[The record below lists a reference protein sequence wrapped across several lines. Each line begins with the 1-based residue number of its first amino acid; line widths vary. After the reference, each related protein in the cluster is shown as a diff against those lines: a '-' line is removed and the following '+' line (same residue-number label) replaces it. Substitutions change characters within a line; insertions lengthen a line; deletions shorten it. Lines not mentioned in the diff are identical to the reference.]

1 VKYLEEEI
9 DIRVESII
17 TEIQEAAVRL
27 KDKLKEMKKEVIK

>member
-17 TEIQEAAVRL
+17 IEIQEAAERL

>member
-17 TEIQEAAVRL
+17 TEIQEAAERL